1 MAAQSANIAKT
12 SLVDDW
18 DNLPKIPDSYYKY
31 MQQQNKTTMTAKIFE
46 LSAPYA
52 NPYQS
57 NKPKWL
63 FVCSA
68 GLLRSPTGAAVGTML
83 GANTRS
89 CGSSNYALIP
99 LSVNLIL
106 WADVIFFVNPENYR
120 QAVKVFENTGYE
132 QDIDDKKVVL
142 TIPDDYEAFD
152 PVLEELFNIE
162 LKEYLAKSK
171 T

>member
-1 MAAQSANIAKT
+1 MK
-12 SLVDDW
+12 
-18 DNLPKIPDSYYKY
+18 
-31 MQQQNKTTMTAKIFE
+31 QQDKQTMTARIFE

-57 NKPKWL
+57 NKPHWL

-68 GLLRSPTGAAVGTML
+68 GLLRSPTGAYIGSLL

-106 WADVIFFVNPENYR
+106 WADKIFFVNPENYR
-120 QAVKVFENTGYE
+120 QALKVFENTGYE
-132 QDIDDKKVVL
+132 QDIEDKKVIL
-142 TIPDDYEAFD
+142 HIPDEYEAYN
-152 PVLEELFNIE
+152 PKLEQIFKDELAAHTI
-162 LKEYLAKSK
+162 K
-171 T
+171 